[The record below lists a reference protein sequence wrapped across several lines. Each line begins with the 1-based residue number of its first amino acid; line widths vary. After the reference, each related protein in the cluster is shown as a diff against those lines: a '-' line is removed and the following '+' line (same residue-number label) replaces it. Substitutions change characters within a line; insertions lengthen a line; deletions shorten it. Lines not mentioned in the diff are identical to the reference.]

1 MKLKHGTG
9 HRDKLADRVRRFL
22 WCRLSCSRVEVQVQ
36 SQGDGTVGD
45 IPDIDSG
52 HHGRKQCA
60 EDWTGIERERVV
72 PRSDHPCGCENP
84 LLSQELAGSP
94 LCGGD
99 GPMVLRFTPLVGAEA
114 MQRSKE
120 GQLGE

>member
-9 HRDKLADRVRRFL
+9 HRDKLADRVCVLVVPLIVLSRR
-22 WCRLSCSRVEVQVQ
+22 
-36 SQGDGTVGD
+36 G
-45 IPDIDSG
+45 SG
-52 HHGRKQCA
+52 PVPRR
-60 EDWTGIERERVV
+60 WVV

-84 LLSQELAGSP
+84 LLSPEFAGSP